1 MTLLAERPATTQPA
15 LETATGTT
23 VAGTAPRGGS
33 YVTLSAGSA
42 PARVEGTYVTVPGS
56 RNMLPVTHGSYVT
69 VAGAPAV
76 AAGLV
81 EGSYVTLPTG
91 A

>member
-1 MTLLAERPATTQPA
+1 MTLLAERPATTEPA
-15 LETATGTT
+15 PETATG
-23 VAGTAPRGGS
+23 ASIIGTALRGGS
-33 YVTLSAGSA
+33 YVTLPVGSA

-56 RNMLPVTHGSYVT
+56 RNMPPVTHGSYVT

-81 EGSYVTLPTG
+81 EGSYVTLPM
-91 A
+91 AS